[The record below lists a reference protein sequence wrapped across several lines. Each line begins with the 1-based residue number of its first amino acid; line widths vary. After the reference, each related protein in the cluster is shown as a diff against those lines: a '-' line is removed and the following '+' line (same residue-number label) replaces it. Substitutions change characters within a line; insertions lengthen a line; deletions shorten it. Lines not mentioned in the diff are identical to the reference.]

1 MVQKLAEFCPE
12 CAFAR
17 HSASVIYK
25 SALGLAVYSE
35 PSNQPCLSTNQPWL
49 SANESIGACVT
60 IVPCCL
66 DVLLFGWLMR
76 KNEAWKIGPPFSTL
90 RIQ

>member
-25 SALGLAVYSE
+25 SALGLAVYRE
-35 PSNQPCLSTNQPWL
+35 PSNQPCLGECEKTEGGQWDFHFPPSEFNDRISFQL
-49 SANESIGACVT
+49 HS
-60 IVPCCL
+60 
-66 DVLLFGWLMR
+66 LLNLTVWPVAMSR
-76 KNEAWKIGPPFSTL
+76 TK
-90 RIQ
+90 